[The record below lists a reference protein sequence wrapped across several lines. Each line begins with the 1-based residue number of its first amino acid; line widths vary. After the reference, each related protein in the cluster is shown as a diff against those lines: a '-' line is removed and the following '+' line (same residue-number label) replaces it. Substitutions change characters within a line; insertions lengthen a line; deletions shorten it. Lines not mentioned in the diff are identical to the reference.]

1 MGTNEAST
9 LADVRGGA
17 VAGRR
22 TGERGSES
30 SESMDCDGPCWCR
43 WVGIFGGRQF
53 GVRKEGIGCGRRIC
67 SRGRSFCVVIK
78 FRMTDAG

>member
-30 SESMDCDGPCWCR
+30 SESTDWDGPCWCR

-53 GVRKEGIGCGRRIC
+53 GVRKGKGSAEGEEIC
-67 SRGRSFCVVIK
+67 SRGRSLCVV
-78 FRMTDAG
+78 